1 MITASR
7 GLRILYTLVA
17 GVLLLSAAPAF
28 AQEGSEAPS
37 DYVESIETPTDVSA
51 DVMNE
56 SDAIEA
62 EADAIAEGEP
72 SQYSSA
78 KRQKQV
84 EEIVVSAR
92 RRDELLEATPVSVT
106 AISETT
112 LRELGVTRI
121 DDIQQLVPNLTFQT
135 SSTGTEAL
143 VYIRGVGTPRAL
155 TSFDPGVGI
164 YVDGVFVPRAQ
175 GSLLDVVD
183 VAQIEVLR
191 GPQGTLF
198 GKNTVGGA
206 VNITTQKPTEDLEAT
221 ALVRFGNVDAP
232 QSSGINL
239 VETRTM
245 INVPIAIGPLEDRV
259 FVRAAFGSQNRAG
272 YFYNTFR
279 DEGWNDRSNLSF
291 LGTLRVIPHEDVTID
306 ITGNWDRSRTFG
318 QGGQCEFITETALQD
333 LTPGLAEYC
342 REELP
347 PFHFG
352 ANWPQL
358 FDIES
363 VGTWGVMN
371 WELDPP
377 PGLDSFS
384 VKAIGAWREQT
395 ITQRQDTDL
404 TPIGA
409 VNGGDGFGSTN
420 IPVPA
425 GTDPTLGLQGL
436 PGKAQQIQAE
446 LQVNGS
452 AFEDRLNFVA
462 GYFAFWET
470 SHNQRGIAAIVE
482 TLNTRQVSPQF
493 TDNWTWAVFTQGSY
507 DVVDWMQL
515 TAGLRYTEDKKGVTS
530 QRWDC
535 IGVPGEDR
543 CSGWTQAIN
552 ESDSAIFTNWS
563 PMATLSLTLPE
574 DMAPDSLDHLM
585 GYFNWSRGFRGG
597 GFNVIPV
604 PDPVTGEQMLQ
615 PFQPETLDSYEVG
628 FKALAF
634 DRRLSTNL
642 SLFYA
647 DYDEIQVQSIRDLGD
662 PDGDGV
668 PNIAQETLNA
678 AKATTKGLEFEAL
691 LNAME
696 GLLIQG
702 SVGLFEGKFD
712 EFLGISDVDG
722 EPIDR
727 NGETFNRIPELQTH
741 LGAQYS
747 LPISP
752 GSDFLNGYLT
762 PRVDWYYQSMVH
774 FFGPELE
781 TGFQP
786 GYNLLQARLSYSFND
801 GRSQV
806 ALWGMNL
813 TNQRYKVNTLPLVTS
828 FGVVQQ
834 LYGLTRTYGA
844 EFSHNF

>member
-1 MITASR
+1 MTTAPNPSR
-7 GLRILYTLVA
+7 VFRFLFSLA
-17 GVLLLSAAPAF
+17 CVLTAAAAW
-28 AQEGSEAPS
+28 AQGGAVAPS
-37 DYVESIETPTDVSA
+37 EYVESIETPTDVSA

-62 EADAIAEGEP
+62 EADEIQAGDVPAFETRR
-72 SQYSSA
+72 
-78 KRQKQV
+78 RQAQV

-92 RRDELLEATPVSVT
+92 RREELLEATPVSVT

-112 LRELGVTRI
+112 LRELGVNRI

-206 VNITTQKPTEDLEAT
+206 VNITTQKPTDELEAF
-221 ALVRFGNVDAP
+221 ALVRAGNVDSP
-232 QSSGINL
+232 NSNGINL
-239 VETRTM
+239 VETRAM
-245 INVPIAIGPLEDRV
+245 LNVPIAIGPLEDRV

-272 YFYNTFR
+272 YFYNVMR
-279 DEGWNDRSNLSF
+279 DENWNDRSNLSF
-291 LGTLRVIPHEDVTID
+291 LGTLRVVPHEDVTID

-318 QGGQCEFITETALQD
+318 QGGQCEFVRRTDLQD
-333 LTPGLAEYC
+333 LAPGLAEYC
-342 REELP
+342 MEEQP
-347 PFHFG
+347 PFQFS
-352 ANWPQL
+352 ANWPQI

-363 VGTWGVMN
+363 VGTWGVLN
-371 WELDPP
+371 WDVGPVA
-377 PGLDSFS
+377 GLDDFS

-395 ITQRQDTDL
+395 IDNRQDTDL
-404 TPIGA
+404 TPVPA
-409 VNGGDGFGSTN
+409 VNAAGYGSTSFP
-420 IPVPA
+420 IPP
-425 GTDPTLGLQGL
+425 GSDPTLALQGL
-436 PGKAQQIQAE
+436 PGKAQQLQAE

-452 AFEDRLNFVA
+452 AFEERLNFVA

-470 SHNQRGIAAIVE
+470 SHNQNAIAALVDI
-482 TLNTRQVSPQF
+482 LNQRQVSPQF
-493 TDNWTWAVFTQGSY
+493 TDNWTWAIFTQGSY
-507 DVVDWMQL
+507 DVLDWMQI

-530 QRWDC
+530 QRYDC
-535 IGVPGEDR
+535 VPGPEGT
-543 CSGWTQAIN
+543 CSGFTSFFDK
-552 ESDSAIFTNWS
+552 SDSAIFTNWS
-563 PMATLSLTLPE
+563 PMATLALTLPE
-574 DMAPDSLDHLM
+574 NLMPDSLDHLM
-585 GYFNWSRGFRGG
+585 GYFTWSRGFRGG

-604 PDPVTGEQMLQ
+604 PDPDSGELMLQ
-615 PFQPETLDSYEVG
+615 PFQPETLDSYEIG
-628 FKALAF
+628 FKVLAF

-647 DYDEIQVQSIRDLGD
+647 DYDDIQVQSIRDLGD

-678 AKATTKGLEFEAL
+678 AKATTKGLELETL
-691 LNAME
+691 LNAVE
-696 GLLIQG
+696 GLLVQG
-702 SVGLFEGKFD
+702 SVGLFQGKFD
-712 EFLGISDVDG
+712 QFRGLSDIDG
-722 EPIDR
+722 AKINR
-727 NGETFNRIPELQTH
+727 AGETFNRIPELQTH
-741 LGAQYS
+741 LGVQYS
-747 LPISP
+747 LPLEP
-752 GSDFLNGYLT
+752 GSDFMDGYLT
-762 PRVDWYYQSMVH
+762 PRLDWYYQSEVH
-774 FFGPELE
+774 FFGPEL
-781 TGFQP
+781 TQGFQS
-786 GYNLLQARLSYSFND
+786 GYNLLQARLAYSFNE
-801 GRSQV
+801 GRSQI

-813 TNQRYKVNTLPLVTS
+813 TNQRYRVNTIPLVTS

-834 LYGLTRTYGA
+834 LYGLPRTYGA